1 MHTFLIRRHSEQNAG
16 KCWLTCVKAR
26 ERNLT
31 QKFFFQSCGSEFCDS
46 GSGVLMTK
54 NARKKIQ
61 LKILLSFCD
70 QKLQL
75 LLKASINDVQATE
88 EAFSS
93 QKRTSRTTKNEN
105 YYLFFY
111 FCPPVSGSRDTNYP
125 DPIRIRIHNTAFFY
139 LICSIYDFRY
149 GT

>member
-1 MHTFLIRRHSEQNAG
+1 
-16 KCWLTCVKAR
+16 
-26 ERNLT
+26 
-31 QKFFFQSCGSEFCDS
+31 
-46 GSGVLMTK
+46 MTK

-70 QKLQL
+70 QLQL

-93 QKRTSRTTKNEN
+93 QKRTSRTTKNES
-105 YYLFFY
+105 YYHFFY

-125 DPIRIRIHNTAFFY
+125 DPIRIRIHNTAFFFILFVLYTILGTVRNASGLSKPY
-139 LICSIYDFRY
+139 LVLQSFSLVFLFCLLYLMAFHNEVPLGPSHFSKDK
-149 GT
+149 